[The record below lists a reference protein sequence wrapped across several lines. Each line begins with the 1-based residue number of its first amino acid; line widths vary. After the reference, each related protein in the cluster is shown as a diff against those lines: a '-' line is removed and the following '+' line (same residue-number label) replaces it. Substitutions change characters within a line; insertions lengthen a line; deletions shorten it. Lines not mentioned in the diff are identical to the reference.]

1 MALRHQSL
9 LLFSNDHRPTGDV
22 HYQPFLAA
30 VMSTS
35 RIKMNANLPDRGTAD
50 DLLGVVEIPLKDV
63 MTDLVTKDRMSAR
76 KDPLYDY
83 EGKLCPGSLYWD
95 VGYFSKLSVDE
106 HLSKL
111 SHIDVGEMK
120 RKIETDAENKLRE
133 AKGTDEP
140 GEIDQ

>member
-1 MALRHQSL
+1 
-9 LLFSNDHRPTGDV
+9 
-22 HYQPFLAA
+22 
-30 VMSTS
+30 
-35 RIKMNANLPDRGTAD
+35 MNANLPDRGTAD
-50 DLLGVVEIPLKDV
+50 NLLGVVEIPLKDV

-140 GEIDQ
+140 GEIGQ